1 MYYLDELGEDLHND
15 LLYYYLNV
23 FIFNSDKSQLII
35 TSQETTLLSQDMIN
49 ENRGVVWFVEKNK
62 ETASSEYA
70 RGDSFGLHKNL
81 SLYNSYRIG
90 RLGAKPELGSIFIN
104 LGPTEFFYFK
114 SLCDV
119 FKRITIKPDY
129 PKHTNIKELDAK
141 IAEGVAMGY
150 SHIFCIIDMD
160 TKDKEPERSQY
171 QKLKAKYAK
180 PIDKPKKGIYCEVEF
195 FETHRCT
202 ELFFLY
208 YFRYTSRPYD
218 EQEPL
223 FKDLNQCVEYR
234 KTIEFF
240 IKTKGLH
247 GYFERNGG
255 CLEKAMANANRSMD
269 EKLKDGRDY
278 TYSELGR
285 LIDKLTA
292 LSEKH

>member
-1 MYYLDELGEDLHND
+1 M
-15 LLYYYLNV
+15 
-23 FIFNSDKSQLII
+23 
-35 TSQETTLLSQDMIN
+35 
-49 ENRGVVWFVEKNK
+49 
-62 ETASSEYA
+62 
-70 RGDSFGLHKNL
+70 
-81 SLYNSYRIG
+81 
-90 RLGAKPELGSIFIN
+90 
-104 LGPTEFFYFK
+104 
-114 SLCDV
+114 
-119 FKRITIKPDY
+119 
-129 PKHTNIKELDAK
+129 
-141 IAEGVAMGY
+141 
-150 SHIFCIIDMD
+150 
-160 TKDKEPERSQY
+160 
-171 QKLKAKYAK
+171 KAKYVN
-180 PIDKPKKGIYCEVEF
+180 PIIKPKKGIYCKVEF

-218 EQEPL
+218 EQDPL
-223 FKDLNQCVEYR
+223 LKDLNQCVEYR

-247 GYFERNGG
+247 SYFERNGG